1 MRYLSIFRR
10 TIRTMT
16 ACYDGPQRCDTTEP
30 LLALP
35 QRALIAG
42 LAVLTLPFAESLV
55 TIGSTIHGGAIAS
68 LIDTA
73 ATVAAWSDN
82 TVPENMR
89 GTTVGL
95 TVTYLAPAEGED
107 LRATARV
114 LRRGRSLVYLDVEVQ
129 SVSGTSVARG
139 LVTYKLG

>member
-1 MRYLSIFRR
+1 M
-10 TIRTMT
+10 
-16 ACYDGPQRCDTTEP
+16 
-30 LLALP
+30 
-35 QRALIAG
+35 
-42 LAVLTLPFAESLV
+42 
-55 TIGSTIHGGAIAS
+55 
-68 LIDTA
+68 
-73 ATVAAWSDN
+73 VAAWSDN

-95 TVTYLAPAEGED
+95 TVTYLASAEGED

-129 SVSGTSVARG
+129 SVSGISVARG

>member
-1 MRYLSIFRR
+1 MSTSNNMSPSRADI
-10 TIRTMT
+10 IRQFLPTSPYVGHLGM
-16 ACYDGPQRCDTTEP
+16 QLTEMQP
-30 LLALP
+30 DV
-35 QRALIAG
+35 
-42 LAVLTLPFAESLV
+42 AVLTLPFTSSLI
-55 TIGSTIHGGAIAS
+55 TIGTTIHGGAIAS

-73 ATVAAWSDN
+73 AMVAAWSDK

-89 GTTVGL
+89 GTTVSL

-107 LRATARV
+107 LQATARV